1 MAFGVDDIALL
12 VVSRLA
18 TRAISSAAKKAYD
31 FFTGAEQK
39 DIDKKQKEAN
49 INFDNKSKIQ
59 LIDHQLRLTE
69 ARTQFEMRMDEW
81 KQKTFYSNC
90 WPLREPFD
98 MHFALNTPFEGCNID
113 GKEVIPCRIITS
125 LKDKDHPIARTI
137 NGNLSSF
144 LITHYNSVSTHP
156 VISDIGSWRED
167 APSNDASVNYL
178 FSGLQGQPILV
189 LTPEF
194 INDGQTIILKMWSWG
209 LGEKVNLPVGVELGR
224 INIKPLYL
232 NALYE
237 ESKKSME
244 LVQELGIKSEGFYSE
259 KLNNNIKIIKMIEKL
274 GDQAEDKKQIIQQLY
289 SQLSEAGEIRDAVK
303 EKISEQVSGIFSC
316 CAGMYADAY
325 HLVEYGTVPKLPLLV
340 ENIPGAEMIR
350 RSIGDFYFSL
360 LSEIEQIDNY
370 SKVLPAIY
378 ADTAN
383 ALANMGATYEE
394 VNKYVKPLLSRG
406 INLFTYGNCNSLTKA
421 KIQNISSLDESL
433 DKLLSENVSNVDKG
447 FLDKINSVLKS
458 IHHPAYPLQ

>member
-1 MAFGVDDIALL
+1 MAFGVDDILVL

-18 TRAISSAAKKAYD
+18 TRAISSVAKKSYD
-31 FFTGAEQK
+31 FFTGKEQK
-39 DIDKKQKEAN
+39 EIQKKKEEAA
-49 INFDNKSKIQ
+49 ISFENKSKIQ
-59 LIDHQLRLTE
+59 LIDHQFRLTE
-69 ARTQFEMRMDEW
+69 ARTQFEMRMEEW

-98 MHFALNTPFEGCNID
+98 MHFALTTPFEGCSID

-125 LKDKDHPIARTI
+125 LKDKDHPIAKNI

-167 APSNDASVNYL
+167 SPSNDASINYL
-178 FSGLQGQPILV
+178 FSGLQGQPVLV
-189 LTPEF
+189 FTPEF
-194 INDGQTIILKMWSWG
+194 VNDGQTIILKIWSWG
-209 LGEKVNLPVGVELGR
+209 LGEKVNLPVGVEFGR

-244 LVQELGIKSEGFYSE
+244 LIQELGIKSEGFYSE
-259 KLNNNIKIIKMIEKL
+259 KLNNNIKIIKMIDKL
-274 GDQAEDKKQIIQQLY
+274 SDQGEDKKQMIQQLY
-289 SQLSEAGEIRDAVK
+289 SQLSETDEIRDAVK

-340 ENIPGAEMIR
+340 GSIPGAEMIR
-350 RSIGDFYFSL
+350 CSIGDFYISL

-370 SKVLPAIY
+370 SSVLPDIY

-433 DKLLSENVSNVDKG
+433 DKLLRENVSNLDRS
-447 FLDKINSVLKS
+447 FLDRINSVLKS

>member
-1 MAFGVDDIALL
+1 MAFGVDDILVL

-18 TRAISSAAKKAYD
+18 TRAISSVAKKSYD
-31 FFTGAEQK
+31 FFTGKEQK
-39 DIDKKQKEAN
+39 EIEKKKEEAT
-49 INFDNKSKIQ
+49 ISYESKSKIQ
-59 LIDHQLRLTE
+59 LIDHQFRLTE

-98 MHFALNTPFEGCNID
+98 MHFALNTPFEGCSIG

-125 LKDKDHPIARTI
+125 LKDKDHPIARNI

-144 LITHYNSVSTHP
+144 LLTHYNSVSTHP

-178 FSGLQGQPILV
+178 FSGLQGQPVLV
-189 LTPEF
+189 ITPEF
-194 INDGQTIILKMWSWG
+194 INDGQTIILKIWSWG
-209 LGEKVNLPVGVELGR
+209 LGEKVNLPVGVEFGR

-259 KLNNNIKIIKMIEKL
+259 KLNNNIKIIKMLDKL
-274 GDQAEDKKQIIQQLY
+274 DNQDKDKNNIIQQLY
-289 SQLSEAGEIRDAVK
+289 SQLAETGEIRDAVK
-303 EKISEQVSGIFSC
+303 EKISEQISGIFSC

-340 ENIPGAEMIR
+340 ERIPGADMIR
-350 RSIGDFYFSL
+350 RSIGDFYISL

-370 SKVLPAIY
+370 GAVLPSIY
-378 ADTAN
+378 ADTAK
-383 ALANMGATYEE
+383 ALTNMGATYEE
-394 VNKYVKPLLSRG
+394 INKYVKPLLCRG
-406 INLFTYGNCNSLTKA
+406 INLVTYGNCDSLTNGKT
-421 KIQNISSLDESL
+421 KNISSLDESL
-433 DKLLSENVSNVDKG
+433 DNLLRENVSNLDPS
-447 FLDKINSVLKS
+447 FLERVNSVLKA
-458 IHHPAYPLQ
+458 IHHPAYPI

>member
-1 MAFGVDDIALL
+1 MAFGVDDIVLL

-18 TRAISSAAKKAYD
+18 TRAISSGAKKAYD

-39 DIDKKQKEAN
+39 EIDKKQKEAT
-49 INFDNKSKIQ
+49 INFENKSKIQ
-59 LIDHQLRLTE
+59 LIDHQFRLTE

-98 MHFALNTPFEGCNID
+98 MHFALTTPFEGCNID

-125 LKDKDHPIARTI
+125 LKDKDHPIARNI

-167 APSNDASVNYL
+167 SPSNDASVNYL
-178 FSGLQGQPILV
+178 FSGLQGQPVLV

-289 SQLSEAGEIRDAVK
+289 SQLAETGEIRDAVK
-303 EKISEQVSGIFSC
+303 EKISERVSGIFSC

-340 ENIPGAEMIR
+340 ENIPGSEMIR
-350 RSIGDFYFSL
+350 RSIGDFYISL
-360 LSEIEQIDNY
+360 LSEIEQIENY
-370 SKVLPAIY
+370 SAVLPSIY
-378 ADTAN
+378 ADTAK
-383 ALANMGATYEE
+383 ALTNMGANYEE
-394 VNKYVKPLLSRG
+394 VDRYVKPLLCRAVN
-406 INLFTYGNCNSLTKA
+406 IFTNA

-433 DKLLSENVSNVDKG
+433 DNLLRENVSNLDRS
-447 FLDKINSVLKS
+447 FLDRVNSVLKA
-458 IHHPAYPLQ
+458 IHHPAYPIQ